1 MQHRT
6 RAAVTLTSHPTA
18 RALLATKVRRAL
30 GLRGSLTL
38 QHDETPTRVVVWSLH
53 ELQGVYAR
61 VGGTLT
67 LAAVTRATSDGTQYD
82 VVETTLTTQLPGL
95 ATAEITTDWDPT
107 TELDGYALP
116 VIRDYAT
123 AGARRG

>member
-1 MQHRT
+1 MPERI
-6 RAAVTLTSHPTA
+6 RATTASTSHPTA
-18 RALLATKVRRAL
+18 RTLLATKVRRAL
-30 GLRGSLTL
+30 GLRGSFTL

-53 ELQGVYAR
+53 ELQDVYAR
-61 VGGTLT
+61 VGGTLA

-82 VVETTLTTQLPGL
+82 VIETTLTTQLPGL

-107 TELDGYALP
+107 TELDGYGLP